1 MILSRNSVAHLKTGM
16 ASPTTA
22 LVAPRAS
29 IGGRDERVD
38 WESCWGVQFT
48 DSEQFKLWW
57 ERVSSGIK
65 EVSSQTLDGDSVDS
79 RLCTLTEILTGS
91 KYIPGCVVRS
101 RRQLESHALRD
112 PHSWNVSTPISFT

>member
-1 MILSRNSVAHLKTGM
+1 LILSRNSFAHLKTGM

-48 DSEQFKLWW
+48 DSKQFKLWW
-57 ERVSSGIK
+57 ERASNGIR
-65 EVSSQTLDGDSVDS
+65 EVASLQPDPDGDSVDS
-79 RLCTLTEILTGS
+79 RCMLCTLAEIFTGS
-91 KYIPGCVVRS
+91 K
-101 RRQLESHALRD
+101 
-112 PHSWNVSTPISFT
+112 